1 MISTIK
7 KGFKCLTE
15 NGVKYTWN
23 KFRLYYQSHCEV
35 KKLRKVVFSTGEHS
49 DTLSDTIGEEVKISI
64 LTPLYN
70 TPTVFLEDLL
80 GSVQGQ
86 KFSNWELC
94 LCDASDEQHKEI
106 EAICKEAAR
115 ADTRIKYKRLLC
127 NCGISTNTN
136 ECIAISSGNYFAL
149 LDHDDMLH
157 PDALLEVA
165 RAIKACGADFVYTD
179 ESKFYNDP
187 QKCFA
192 PNFKPDFAKDD
203 LRSHNYICHLTA
215 YSRQLLEKVGGY
227 YCSEYDGSQ
236 DHDMVLRMTE
246 CAEKIVHIPRVLYF
260 WRVHK
265 NSVSADVG
273 VKSYAVQAAHKAVA
287 AQLQRT
293 GEAGSV
299 SSIAPY
305 PSLYRID
312 YMLPPQMPVISVIVY
327 GLHRNTQLRECIN
340 AMETTTKYFPMEVLL
355 VEENGNYEELKK
367 EIRSIPTTK
376 PVSIVRTTEMA
387 SPCDGLNQAV
397 NESAGSYILL
407 LKADTT
413 IISPKWATEML
424 MFSQRNDVGAVG
436 GKVHKKKSRILISA
450 GIALD
455 GSSATGLHNMFH
467 GEAYSSHGYE
477 AGLCHVRNVT
487 AVGEECLMFAK
498 EKYIKAGG
506 LDPAMGAYAI
516 VDLCLKFRQSGLLN
530 VVTPFVQVLSESRES
545 RSEKEIRYF
554 LDMWK
559 EEIESGDP
567 YYNPNLKI
575 LKLV

>member
-1 MISTIK
+1 MISIIK
-7 KGFKCLTE
+7 KGLKCLTE

-23 KFRLYYQSHCEV
+23 IVRLHYRRYCEV
-35 KKLRKVVFSTGEHS
+35 KKLRKVVFSEGEHS
-49 DTLSDTIGEEVKISI
+49 DTLSDTIGEGVKISI

-70 TPTVFLEDLL
+70 TPTVFLKDLL
-80 GSVQGQ
+80 SSVHRQR
-86 KFSNWELC
+86 FSNWELC
-94 LCDASDEQHKEI
+94 LCDASDEQHKEV

-127 NCGISTNTN
+127 NGGISTNTN

-165 RAIKACGADFVYTD
+165 RAIKERGADFVYTD
-179 ESKFYNDP
+179 EAKFHNDP

-192 PNFKPDFAKDD
+192 PNYKPDFAKDD
-203 LRSHNYICHLTA
+203 LRSHNYICHLTV
-215 YSRQLLEKVGGY
+215 YSRQLLERAGY
-227 YCSEYDGSQ
+227 YCSVYDGSQ

-246 CAEKIVHIPRVLYF
+246 CAERIVHIPRVLYF

-265 NSVSADVG
+265 NSVSSDVG
-273 VKSYAVQAAHKAVA
+273 VKSYAVEAAHKAVA
-287 AQLQRT
+287 AQLERT
-293 GEAGSV
+293 GEAGNV

-312 YMLPPQMPVISVIVY
+312 YMLPTKMPVISVIVY
-327 GLHRNTQLRECIN
+327 GLHGNTQLRECIN
-340 AMETTTKYFPMEVLL
+340 AMETTTEYFPMEVLL

-376 PVSIVRTTEMA
+376 PVSIVRTTGMA
-387 SPCDGLNQAV
+387 SPCDALNQAV
-397 NESAGSYILL
+397 NESTGSYILL
-407 LKADTT
+407 LRADTT

-424 MFSQRNDVGAVG
+424 MFSQRNDMGAVG
-436 GKVHKKKSRILISA
+436 GKVYKKKSRELISA

-455 GSSATGLHNMFH
+455 GSSATGLHNMFR
-467 GEAYSSHGYE
+467 GEAYLSHGYE

-498 EKYIKAGG
+498 EKYIKVGG
-506 LDPAMGAYAI
+506 LDSAMGAYAI
-516 VDLCLKFRQSGLLN
+516 VDLCLKFRKSGLLN
-530 VVTPFVQVLSESRES
+530 VVTPFVQVLSEHREV

-554 LDMWK
+554 LAVWK
-559 EEIESGDP
+559 EVIESGDP
-567 YYNPNLKI
+567 YYNPNLKK
-575 LKLV
+575 LKLM

>member
-1 MISTIK
+1 MISIIK
-7 KGFKCLTE
+7 KGLKCLSE

-23 KFRLYYQSHCEV
+23 TFRLYCRSYYEV
-35 KKLRKVVFSTGEHS
+35 KKLRKVVFSEGEYT

-70 TPTVFLEDLL
+70 TPTVFLKDLL
-80 GSVQGQ
+80 SSVHGQ
-86 KFSNWELC
+86 RFGNWELC

-106 EAICKEAAR
+106 EAICKETAR
-115 ADTRIKYKRLLC
+115 ADTRIKYKRLLR
-127 NCGISTNTN
+127 NGGISTNTN
-136 ECIAISSGNYFAL
+136 ECIAISGGNYFAL

-165 RAIKACGADFVYTD
+165 RAIKECGADFVYTD
-179 ESKFYNDP
+179 EAKFHNDP

-203 LRSHNYICHLTA
+203 LRSHNYICHLTV
-215 YSRQLLEKVGGY
+215 YSRQLLERVGY
-227 YCSEYDGSQ
+227 YCSVYDGSQ

-246 CAEKIVHIPRVLYF
+246 CAERIVHIPRVLYF
-260 WRVHK
+260 WRVHE

-273 VKSYAVQAAHKAVA
+273 VKSYAVEAAHKAVA

-293 GEAGSV
+293 GEAGNV
-299 SSIAPY
+299 SGIAPY
-305 PSLYRID
+305 QSIYRID
-312 YMLPPQMPVISVIVY
+312 YMLPTPKPVISVIVY
-327 GLHRNTQLRECIN
+327 GLHGNSQLRECIN
-340 AMETTTKYFPMEVLL
+340 AMETTTEYFPMEVLL
-355 VEENGNYEELKK
+355 VEENGNYKELKK

-376 PVSIVRTTEMA
+376 PVSIVRTTETT
-387 SPCDGLNQAV
+387 SPCDGINQAV
-397 NESAGSYILL
+397 NESIGSYILL

-413 IISPKWATEML
+413 IISPKWATEMI

-436 GKVHKKKSRILISA
+436 GKVYKKKSRKLISA

-516 VDLCLKFRQSGLLN
+516 VDLCLKFRKSGLLN
-530 VVTPFVQVLSESRES
+530 VVTPFVRVLSERRKV
-545 RSEKEIRYF
+545 RSEK
-554 LDMWK
+554 K
-559 EEIESGDP
+559 
-567 YYNPNLKI
+567 
-575 LKLV
+575 

>member
-1 MISTIK
+1 MISIIK
-7 KGFKCLTE
+7 KGLKCLSE

-23 KFRLYYQSHCEV
+23 TFRLYCRSYCEA
-35 KKLRKVVFSTGEHS
+35 KKLRKVVFSEGEHT

-70 TPTVFLEDLL
+70 TPTVFLKDLL
-80 GSVQGQ
+80 SSVHGQ
-86 KFSNWELC
+86 RFGNWELC

-106 EAICKEAAR
+106 EAICKEAAM
-115 ADTRIKYKRLLC
+115 ADNRIKYKRLLR
-127 NCGISTNTN
+127 NGGISMNTN
-136 ECIAISSGNYFAL
+136 ECIAISGGNYFAL

-165 RAIKACGADFVYTD
+165 RAIKECGADFVYTD
-179 ESKFYNDP
+179 EAKFHSDP

-203 LRSHNYICHLTA
+203 LRSHNYICHLTV
-215 YSRQLLEKVGGY
+215 YSRQLLERVGY
-227 YCSEYDGSQ
+227 YCSVYDGSQ

-246 CAEKIVHIPRVLYF
+246 CAERIVHIPRVLYF
-260 WRVHK
+260 WRVHE

-273 VKSYAVQAAHKAVA
+273 VKSYAVEAAHKAVA

-293 GEAGSV
+293 GEAGNV
-299 SSIAPY
+299 SGIAPY
-305 PSLYRID
+305 QSIYRID
-312 YMLPPQMPVISVIVY
+312 YMLPTPKSVISVIVY
-327 GLHRNTQLRECIN
+327 GLHGNSQLRECIN
-340 AMETTTKYFPMEVLL
+340 AMETTTEYFPMEVLL
-355 VEENGNYEELKK
+355 VEENGNYKELKK

-376 PVSIVRTTEMA
+376 PVSIVRTTETT
-387 SPCDGLNQAV
+387 SPCDGINQAV
-397 NESAGSYILL
+397 NESIGSYILL

-413 IISPKWATEML
+413 MISPKWATEMI

-436 GKVHKKKSRILISA
+436 GKVYKKKSRKLISA

-516 VDLCLKFRQSGLLN
+516 VDLCLKFRKSGLLN
-530 VVTPFVQVLSESRES
+530 VVTPFVRVLSERRKV
-545 RSEKEIRYF
+545 RSEKEMRYF
-554 LDMWK
+554 SAVWK

-567 YYNPNLKI
+567 YYNPNLKK
-575 LKLV
+575 LKLM